1 MNYISGL
8 MLGAS
13 LVNMLRQSVGG
24 AGGMNAGAAQGM
36 GGGRSAQGGGAS
48 SGFASAAGGLAL
60 GGAALTGLLGGG
72 RMGGGASLLSS
83 GLLGGGRMGGGAS
96 LLSSGLLGGGRG
108 GRSSP
113 LTGLL
118 GMTGHSGG
126 AQSVL
131 PSGLFGGTGRADGSA
146 GRLPSAGGRE
156 GATSAPPQMK
166 SVGEKPFVCVHASAG
181 RRRYRTPYLTE
192 AFAKVLEESLVRLPF
207 VTEVRANATAGSILL
222 TYEPEDEAHIL
233 VLAEGM
239 EAIFAQGHTA
249 PPPATLAQSVRRS
262 VQDFSGWIQRHTGGA
277 LDLSSV
283 VAGVFVLRG
292 IRQLVLTNNTPSG
305 SQMLWWALT
314 LMRGWKV

>member
-1 MNYISGL
+1 
-8 MLGAS
+8 
-13 LVNMLRQSVGG
+13 
-24 AGGMNAGAAQGM
+24 
-36 GGGRSAQGGGAS
+36 
-48 SGFASAAGGLAL
+48 
-60 GGAALTGLLGGG
+60 
-72 RMGGGASLLSS
+72 
-83 GLLGGGRMGGGAS
+83 
-96 LLSSGLLGGGRG
+96 
-108 GRSSP
+108 
-113 LTGLL
+113 
-118 GMTGHSGG
+118 MTGHSGG

-131 PSGLFGGTGRADGSA
+131 PSGLFGGTGRAGGSA

>member
-1 MNYISGL
+1 MNYVSGL

-13 LVNMLRQSVGG
+13 LVNMLRQSIGG

-83 GLLGGGRMGGGAS
+83 GLLGGGR
-96 LLSSGLLGGGRG
+96 G

-131 PSGLFGGTGRADGSA
+131 PSGLFGGTGRAGGSA

-156 GATSAPPQMK
+156 GAASASPQMK

-222 TYEPEDEAHIL
+222 SYEPEDEAHIL

-262 VQDFSGWIQRHTGGA
+262 VHDFSGWIQRHTGGA

>member
-1 MNYISGL
+1 MNYVSGL

-13 LVNMLRQSVGG
+13 LVNMLRQSMGG
-24 AGGMNAGAAQGM
+24 TGETSPSANGT
-36 GGGRSAQGGGAS
+36 GGGRGRAQGGGAS
-48 SGFASAAGGLAL
+48 GFSSAAGGLAL

-72 RMGGGASLLSS
+72 RMGGGASPLTS
-83 GLLGGGRMGGGAS
+83 LLGMA
-96 LLSSGLLGGGRG
+96 GRG
-108 GRSSP
+108 GRAQLP
-113 LTGLL
+113 LGFFD
-118 GMTGHSGG
+118 GG
-126 AQSVL
+126 RK
-131 PSGLFGGTGRADGSA
+131 GGDSSA
-146 GRLPSAGGRE
+146 GMAQE
-156 GATSAPPQMK
+156 SAPAPTQMK
-166 SVGEKPFVCVHASAG
+166 VSAEPPFVCVHASAG

-192 AFAKVLEESLVRLPF
+192 AFAKVLEERLARLPF
-207 VTEVRANATAGSILL
+207 VTGVRANATAGSILL

-233 VLAEGM
+233 MLAEGL
-239 EAIFAQGHTA
+239 ETIFAQGHTA

-262 VQDFSGWIQRHTGGA
+262 VHDFSGWIQRHTGGA

>member
-1 MNYISGL
+1 MNYVSGL

-83 GLLGGGRMGGGAS
+83 GLLGGGR
-96 LLSSGLLGGGRG
+96 G

-131 PSGLFGGTGRADGSA
+131 PSGLFGGTGRAGGSA

-156 GATSAPPQMK
+156 GAASASPQMK

-222 TYEPEDEAHIL
+222 SYEPEDEAHIL

-262 VQDFSGWIQRHTGGA
+262 VHDFSGWIQRHTGGA